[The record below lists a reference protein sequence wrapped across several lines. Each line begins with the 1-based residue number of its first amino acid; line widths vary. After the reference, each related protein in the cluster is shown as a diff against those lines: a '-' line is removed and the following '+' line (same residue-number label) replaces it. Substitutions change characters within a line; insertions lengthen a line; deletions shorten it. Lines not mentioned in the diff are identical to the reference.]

1 MVLNCRG
8 TRGSRKPTEAV
19 KWGRV
24 ALRCTRCVFIEKK
37 RRRKKGK
44 ERKKPRWRE
53 RGWSGERAEPV
64 RPRDPGPGR
73 RALGGPE
80 AYYARACPSV
90 RAPGQPRP
98 RGPDQAGREVGALG
112 SCPAGSTS
120 PELPPRSPGEARAPP
135 ARSDVPDA
143 P

>member
-44 ERKKPRWRE
+44 KETQMERKGVE
-53 RGWSGERAEPV
+53 RGE
-64 RPRDPGPGR
+64 
-73 RALGGPE
+73 GG
-80 AYYARACPSV
+80 ARA
-90 RAPGQPRP
+90 A
-98 RGPDQAGREVGALG
+98 
-112 SCPAGSTS
+112 T
-120 PELPPRSPGEARAPP
+120 
-135 ARSDVPDA
+135 
-143 P
+143 